1 MQQKRKEP
9 TVLVVEDDV
18 DIREVLKEVLIE
30 ETTYRPLVA
39 ADCAEA
45 ITIMRGEE
53 HKPVCCI
60 MDYHLP
66 DCKGPQCLQDL
77 HNLGVEG
84 MEYSVPI
91 ILCSANPPRKID
103 LPGWITVVE
112 KPFDLDLMLTLIN
125 NRARKK
131 EVRDSLGFAL

>member
-1 MQQKRKEP
+1 MQQKRREP

-18 DIREVLKEVLIE
+18 GIREFLKEIVIE
-30 ETTYRPLVA
+30 ETPYWPLVA

-45 ITIMRGEE
+45 VTIIRSEE
-53 HKPVCCI
+53 HKPACCI

-66 DCKGPQCLQDL
+66 DCNGTQCLHEL
-77 HNLGVEG
+77 HELGIEG

-112 KPFDLDLMLTLIN
+112 KLFDLDLMITLIRD
-125 NRARKK
+125 RARKK
-131 EVRDSLGFAL
+131 EHPAET